1 VELREKRP
9 EPILELRDHLSA
21 NRMTSGSTHP
31 QSARWFVSGDLDGF
45 FGLFFSGF
53 PDLLLVAGL
62 APLCGLPLEL
72 VSSRIL
78 PAVAFSI
85 LIGNLFYA
93 WQAYCLAERTG
104 RTDVTAIPFGVNTP
118 TIFAYVFLIMLP
130 VYLRTHDSQL
140 AWHVGV
146 FACFLSGIV
155 QTAGAFCTDWLRRHT
170 PRAALLCPLAG
181 IAIAFLCL
189 GFVLRI
195 FQTPELA
202 LLPTVII
209 LAVYGSR
216 IRLPFRIPGGLLCIL
231 AGVIL
236 VAVLRA
242 LDIYHLPAPP
252 PLAAL
257 GIHLPR
263 PVNVFEFLRQGEGW
277 KYLSIILP
285 MSALDTI
292 VSLQILESVKV
303 AGDDYPTWPSLLVNG
318 MATLGAAAFGSPFPT
333 TLYFGHMAHK
343 AYGARVGYSILN
355 GVATLLICITGL
367 ISPILHF
374 VPLEVVAIVI
384 VWFGLVMVAQAFQEI
399 PKSHCI
405 AVAFGLLPMLAAWGL
420 QLVDLALRKAGSS
433 LLQAAPTFGE
443 ELAIYGLIALSQG
456 ALLVSM
462 VWAAAIAY
470 MLDRRFLPAA
480 GWLLAG
486 SVLSFFGLIHA
497 YELNSAG
504 IVNKLGIFSAPE
516 FTISYASGALFL
528 AGCHFYIRRFP
539 SAAQNSE
546 SI

>member
-1 VELREKRP
+1 MASKNR
-9 EPILELRDHLSA
+9 LEVRDRLNA
-21 NRMTSGSTHP
+21 TNATSGSAP
-31 QSARWFVSGDLDGF
+31 QQSARWFVPGDLDGF

-53 PDLLLVAGL
+53 PDLLLIAGL

-72 VSSRIL
+72 VSSRIM

-85 LIGNLFYA
+85 LSGNLFYA
-93 WQAYCLAERTG
+93 WQAHRLAERTG

-130 VYLRTHDSQL
+130 VYQRTHDTQL
-140 AWHVGV
+140 AWHLGV

-216 IRLPFRIPGGLLCIL
+216 IRLPFRMPGGLLCIL

-236 VAVLRA
+236 VALLRA
-242 LDIYHLPAPP
+242 LHVYHLPAPP
-252 PLAAL
+252 PLVAL
-257 GIHLPR
+257 GIHMPR
-263 PVNVFEFLRQGEGW
+263 PVNLFEFLRQGEGW
-277 KYLSIILP
+277 DYLSIILP

-318 MATLGAAAFGSPFPT
+318 LATLGAAAFGSPFPT

-374 VPLEVVAIVI
+374 VPLEVVATVI

-405 AVAFGLLPMLAAWGL
+405 AVAFGLLPMLASWGL
-420 QLVDLALRKAGSS
+420 QLVDLALRKGGSS
-433 LLQAAPTFGE
+433 LLQAAPKFGD
-443 ELAIYGLIALSQG
+443 ELAIYGLTALSQG

-462 VWAAAIAY
+462 VWAAALAY
-470 MLDRRFLPAA
+470 ILDRRFLPAA

-486 SVLSFFGLIHA
+486 AVLSFFGLIHA
-497 YELNSAG
+497 YDLNSAG
-504 IVNKLGIFSAPE
+504 IVNKLGIFAAPE
-516 FTISYASGALFL
+516 FAISYAAAALLL

>member
-1 VELREKRP
+1 
-9 EPILELRDHLSA
+9 
-21 NRMTSGSTHP
+21 MTSGSTPP
-31 QSARWFVSGDLDGF
+31 QSGRWFVPGDLDGF

-53 PDLLLVAGL
+53 PDLLLIAGL

-72 VSSRIL
+72 VSSRIM

-93 WQAYCLAERTG
+93 WQAHRLAERTS

-140 AWHVGV
+140 AWHLGV

-209 LAVYGSR
+209 LSVYGSR
-216 IRLPFRIPGGLLCIL
+216 IRLPFRMPGGLLCIL
-231 AGVIL
+231 AGIIL
-236 VAVLRA
+236 VALLRA
-242 LDIYHLPAPP
+242 LHIYHLPAPP
-252 PLAAL
+252 PLVAL

-263 PVNVFEFLRQGEGW
+263 PVNLFEFLRHGEGW
-277 KYLSIILP
+277 EYLSIILP

-303 AGDDYPTWPSLLVNG
+303 AGDDYPTRPSLLVNG
-318 MATLGAAAFGSPFPT
+318 LATLGAAAFGSPFPT

-355 GVATLLICITGL
+355 GIATLLICTTGL

-384 VWFGLVMVAQAFQEI
+384 V
-399 PKSHCI
+399 
-405 AVAFGLLPMLAAWGL
+405 
-420 QLVDLALRKAGSS
+420 
-433 LLQAAPTFGE
+433 
-443 ELAIYGLIALSQG
+443 
-456 ALLVSM
+456 
-462 VWAAAIAY
+462 
-470 MLDRRFLPAA
+470 
-480 GWLLAG
+480 
-486 SVLSFFGLIHA
+486 
-497 YELNSAG
+497 
-504 IVNKLGIFSAPE
+504 
-516 FTISYASGALFL
+516 
-528 AGCHFYIRRFP
+528 
-539 SAAQNSE
+539 
-546 SI
+546 

>member
-1 VELREKRP
+1 
-9 EPILELRDHLSA
+9 LS
-21 NRMTSGSTHP
+21 TTGSIAPPTPP
-31 QSARWFVSGDLDGF
+31 QSVRWFVPGDLDGF

-53 PDLLLVAGL
+53 PDLLLIAGL
-62 APLCGLPLEL
+62 APLCGFPSDL
-72 VSSRIL
+72 VATRIL

-85 LIGNLFYA
+85 LGGNLFYA
-93 WQAYCLAERTG
+93 WQAHRLASVSHRS
-104 RTDVTAIPFGVNTP
+104 DVTAIPFGVNTP

-130 VYLRTHDSQL
+130 AYQQTHDSQL
-140 AWHVGV
+140 AWRLGV

-209 LAVYGSR
+209 LAVYSSR
-216 IRLPFRIPGGLLCIL
+216 IRLPFRMPGGLLCIL
-231 AGVIL
+231 AGAIL
-236 VAVLRA
+236 VAILKAVGL
-242 LDIYHLPAPP
+242 YHLPAPP
-252 PLAAL
+252 PLAPL
-257 GIHLPR
+257 GIYLPK
-263 PVNVFEFLRQGEGW
+263 PVNIFEFLRHGQGWG
-277 KYLSIILP
+277 YLSIILP

-303 AGDDYPTWPSLLVNG
+303 AGDDYATRPSLLVNG
-318 MATLGAAAFGSPFPT
+318 LATLGAAAFGSPFPT

-343 AYGARVGYSILN
+343 AYGARAGYSILN
-355 GVATLLICITGL
+355 GVAVLLICLTGL

-384 VWFGLVMVAQAFQEI
+384 VWFGLVMIAQAFQEV

-420 QLVDLALRKAGSS
+420 QLVDLALRKGGSS
-433 LLQAAPTFGE
+433 LLQAAPAFGD

-462 VWAAAIAY
+462 IWAAAIAY
-470 MLDRRFLPAA
+470 MLDRRFLASA

-486 SVLSFFGLIHA
+486 ASLSFFGVIHA
-497 YELNSAG
+497 YDLSSAG
-504 IVNKLGIFSAPE
+504 VVNKLRFFAAPE
-516 FTISYASGALFL
+516 FALSYFAAAIFL
-528 AGCHFYIRRFP
+528 AACHFYNRRFP
-539 SAAQNSE
+539 SPIQDSE
-546 SI
+546 SV

>member
-1 VELREKRP
+1 MASKNR
-9 EPILELRDHLSA
+9 LEVRDRLSA
-21 NRMTSGSTHP
+21 TNATSGSAPP
-31 QSARWFVSGDLDGF
+31 QSARWFVPGDLDGF

-53 PDLLLVAGL
+53 PDLLLIAGL

-72 VSSRIL
+72 VSSRIM

-85 LIGNLFYA
+85 LSGNLFYA
-93 WQAYCLAERTG
+93 WQAHRLAERTG
-104 RTDVTAIPFGVNTP
+104 RTDLTAIPFGVNTP

-130 VYLRTHDSQL
+130 VYQRTHDTQL
-140 AWHVGV
+140 AWHLGV

-216 IRLPFRIPGGLLCIL
+216 MRLPFRMPGGLLCIL

-236 VAVLRA
+236 VALLRA
-242 LDIYHLPAPP
+242 LHVYHLPAPP
-252 PLAAL
+252 PLVAL
-257 GIHLPR
+257 GIHMPR
-263 PVNVFEFLRQGEGW
+263 PVNLFEFLRQGEGW
-277 KYLSIILP
+277 DYLSIILP

-318 MATLGAAAFGSPFPT
+318 LATLGAAAFGSPFPT

-374 VPLEVVAIVI
+374 VPLEVVATVI

-405 AVAFGLLPMLAAWGL
+405 AVAFGLLPMLASWGL
-420 QLVDLALRKAGSS
+420 QLVDLALRKGGSS
-433 LLQAAPTFGE
+433 LLQAAPKFGD
-443 ELAIYGLIALSQG
+443 ELAIYGLTALSQG

-462 VWAAAIAY
+462 VWAAALAY
-470 MLDRRFLPAA
+470 ILDRRFLPAA

-486 SVLSFFGLIHA
+486 AVLSFFGLIHA
-497 YELNSAG
+497 YDLNSAG
-504 IVNKLGIFSAPE
+504 IVNKLGIFAAPE
-516 FTISYASGALFL
+516 FAISYAAAALLL

>member
-1 VELREKRP
+1 LNAISTP
-9 EPILELRDHLSA
+9 PAS
-21 NRMTSGSTHP
+21 TSSGWGP
-31 QSARWFVSGDLDGF
+31 WFVPGDLDGF

-53 PDLLLVAGL
+53 PDLLLIVGL
-62 APLCGLPLEL
+62 APLYGYPLEL
-72 VSSRIL
+72 VSTRIM

-85 LIGNLFYA
+85 FGGNFFYA
-93 WQAYCLAERTG
+93 WQARRLAQRTH

-118 TIFAYVFLIMLP
+118 TIFAYVFLIMVP
-130 VYLRTHDSQL
+130 AYQRTHDAQL
-140 AWHVGV
+140 AWHLGV

-170 PRAALLCPLAG
+170 PRAALLTPLAG

-189 GFVLRI
+189 GFILRI

-216 IRLPFRIPGGLLCIL
+216 IRLPFRVPGGLLCIL

-242 LDIYHLPAPP
+242 FHLYHLPAPP
-252 PLAAL
+252 PLSPL
-257 GIHLPR
+257 GIYLPKL
-263 PVNVFEFLRQGEGW
+263 VNVFEFLRHGEGW
-277 KYLSIILP
+277 GYLSIILP

-303 AGDDYPTWPSLLVNG
+303 AGDDYGTQPSLLVNG
-318 MATLGAAAFGSPFPT
+318 LATLGAAAFGSPFPT
-333 TLYFGHMAHK
+333 TLYFGHLAHK
-343 AYGARVGYSILN
+343 AYGARIGYSILN
-355 GVATLLICITGL
+355 GVAVLLICLTGL

-405 AVAFGLLPMLAAWGL
+405 AVAFGLLPMLASWGW
-420 QLVDLALRKAGSS
+420 QLVDLALRKGGSS
-433 LLQAAPTFGE
+433 VLEAAPKFGE
-443 ELAIYGLIALSQG
+443 ELAIYGMIALSQG

-470 MLDRRFLPAA
+470 MLDRRFLLAA
-480 GWLLAG
+480 GWLAAG
-486 SVLSFFGLIHA
+486 AALSFFGVIHA
-497 YELNSAG
+497 YELSPSG
-504 IVNKLGIFSAPE
+504 VVNKLKIFAAPE
-516 FTISYASGALFL
+516 FSVSYAVAALFL
-528 AGCHFYIRRFP
+528 VACHFYNRRFP
-539 SAAQNSE
+539 TPVQNSE
-546 SI
+546 PV

>member
-1 VELREKRP
+1 MVAQRP
-9 EPILELRDHLSA
+9 
-21 NRMTSGSTHP
+21 G
-31 QSARWFVSGDLDGF
+31 QWFVLGDLDGF

-53 PDLLLVAGL
+53 PDLLLIAGL
-62 APLCGLPLEL
+62 APLCGLPLEM
-72 VSSRIL
+72 VAGRIL

-85 LIGNLFYA
+85 LAGNLFYA
-93 WQAYCLAERTG
+93 WQAHRLSVRTG

-130 VYLRTHDSQL
+130 AYQRTGDAQL
-140 AWHVGV
+140 AWHLGV
-146 FACFLSGIV
+146 FACFVSGIV
-155 QTAGAFCTDWLRRHT
+155 QTAGAFCTDWLRRHA

-216 IRLPFRIPGGLLCIL
+216 MRLPFRVPGGLLCIL

-236 VAVLRA
+236 VALLKA
-242 LDIYHLPAPP
+242 FHLYSLPAPP
-252 PLAAL
+252 AL
-257 GIHLPR
+257 MSLGFHLPR
-263 PVNVFEFLRQGEGW
+263 PVNVFEFLRSGEGW
-277 KYLSIILP
+277 GYLSIILP

-303 AGDDYPTWPSLLVNG
+303 AGDDYATRPSLLVNG
-318 MATLGAAAFGSPFPT
+318 LATLGAAVLGSPFPT
-333 TLYFGHMAHK
+333 TLYFGHLAHK

-355 GVATLLICITGL
+355 GIVVLLICVTGL
-367 ISPILHF
+367 ISPIMHF

-384 VWFGLVMVAQAFQEI
+384 VWFGLVMVAQAFQEV

-420 QLVDLALRKAGSS
+420 QIVDLALRKGGSS
-433 LLQAAPTFGE
+433 LLEAAPKFGD

-462 VWAAAIAY
+462 VWAAAIAF
-470 MLDRRFLPAA
+470 MLDRRFLHAA

-486 SVLSFFGLIHA
+486 AVLSCFGFIHA
-497 YELNSAG
+497 YNLTSAG
-504 IVNKLGIFSAPE
+504 IVNRLGIFAAPR
-516 FTISYASGALFL
+516 FAISYAAGALFL
-528 AGCHFYIRRFP
+528 VGCHFYTR
-539 SAAQNSE
+539 AYAGGATDGE
-546 SI
+546 VTGALET

>member
-1 VELREKRP
+1 MLP
-9 EPILELRDHLSA
+9 GAAP
-21 NRMTSGSTHP
+21 P
-31 QSARWFVSGDLDGF
+31 QSVRWFVPGDLDGF

-53 PDLLLVAGL
+53 PDLILIATL

-72 VSSRIL
+72 VASRIL

-85 LIGNLFYA
+85 IGGNVFYA
-93 WQAYCLAERTG
+93 WQAHRLAERTH

-118 TIFAYVFLIMLP
+118 TIFAYLFLIMLP
-130 VYLRTHDSQL
+130 AYQRTHDSQL
-140 AWHVGV
+140 AWHLGV

-181 IAIAFLCL
+181 LAISFLCL
-189 GFVLRI
+189 GFILQI

-216 IRLPFRIPGGLLCIL
+216 IRLPFRMPGGLLCIV
-231 AGVIL
+231 AGVMLIAL
-236 VAVLRA
+236 LRA
-242 LDIYHLPAPP
+242 FHFYHLPEPP
-252 PLAAL
+252 PLTAL
-257 GIHLPR
+257 GLHLPQ
-263 PVNVFEFLRQGEGW
+263 PVNIFEFLRGGQGW

-303 AGDDYPTWPSLLVNG
+303 AGDDYPTRPSLLVNG
-318 MATLGAAAFGSPFPT
+318 LATLGAAAFGSPFPT
-333 TLYFGHMAHK
+333 TLYFGHLAHK

-355 GVATLLICITGL
+355 GIATLLICTTGL
-367 ISPILHF
+367 IAPILHF

-384 VWFGLVMVAQAFQEI
+384 VWFGLVMVAQAFQEV

-405 AVAFGLLPMLAAWGL
+405 AVAFGLLPMLASWGL
-420 QLVDLALRKAGSS
+420 QLVDLALRTGGSS
-433 LLQAAPTFGE
+433 LLEAAPKFGQQ
-443 ELAIYGLIALSQG
+443 LAIYGLIALSQG

-462 VWAAAIAY
+462 IWAAALAY

-486 SVLSFFGLIHA
+486 AVLSFGGLIHA
-497 YELNSAG
+497 YDLGPEG
-504 IVNKLGIFSAPE
+504 VVNKLGIFAAPE
-516 FTISYASGALFL
+516 FTISYAAAALFL
-528 AGCHFYIRRFP
+528 VVCHFYNRHFP
-539 SAAQNSE
+539 SPAQDSY
-546 SI
+546 

>member
-1 VELREKRP
+1 
-9 EPILELRDHLSA
+9 
-21 NRMTSGSTHP
+21 
-31 QSARWFVSGDLDGF
+31 
-45 FGLFFSGF
+45 
-53 PDLLLVAGL
+53 
-62 APLCGLPLEL
+62 LPLEL

-93 WQAYCLAERTG
+93 WQAHRLAERTG

-140 AWHVGV
+140 SWHVGV

-242 LDIYHLPAPP
+242 LHIYHLPAPP

-303 AGDDYPTWPSLLVNG
+303 AGDDYPTRPSLLVNG
-318 MATLGAAAFGSPFPT
+318 LATLGAAAFGSPFPT

-355 GVATLLICITGL
+355 GVVTLLICITGL

-433 LLQAAPTFGE
+433 LLQAAPSFGE

-486 SVLSFFGLIHA
+486 AVLSFFGLIHA

-504 IVNKLGIFSAPE
+504 IVNKLGIFAAPE
-516 FTISYASGALFL
+516 FTISYAAGALFL
-528 AGCHFYIRRFP
+528 VGCHFYIRRFP

>member
-1 VELREKRP
+1 VELREKRQ

-21 NRMTSGSTHP
+21 NRTTPGSTHP

-53 PDLLLVAGL
+53 PDLLLIAGL

-93 WQAYCLAERTG
+93 WQAHRLAERTG

-462 VWAAAIAY
+462 IWAAAIAY

-486 SVLSFFGLIHA
+486 AVLSFFGLIHA

-504 IVNKLGIFSAPE
+504 IVNKLGIFAAPG
-516 FTISYASGALFL
+516 FVVSYAAGALFL
-528 AGCHFYIRRFP
+528 AGCHFYVRRFP

>member
-1 VELREKRP
+1 MAYATFIEK
-9 EPILELRDHLSA
+9 S
-21 NRMTSGSTHP
+21 
-31 QSARWFVSGDLDGF
+31 SARWFVPGDWDGF
-45 FGLFFSGF
+45 FALFFSGF
-53 PDLLLVAGL
+53 PDLLLIAGL
-62 APLCGLPLEL
+62 APLCGFPPSM
-72 VSSRIL
+72 VTTRIL
-78 PAVAFSI
+78 PGVALSI
-85 LIGNLFYA
+85 FGGNIFYA
-93 WQAYCLAERTG
+93 WQAHRLAERTG
-104 RTDVTAIPFGVNTP
+104 RTDVTAIPFGVNAP
-118 TIFAYVFLIMLP
+118 TIFAYIFLIMLP
-130 VYLRTHDSQL
+130 VYQRTHDSNL
-140 AWHVGV
+140 AWEAGV

-216 IRLPFRIPGGLLCIL
+216 MRLPFRMPGGLLCIL

-236 VAVLRA
+236 VAILKA
-242 LDIYHLPAPP
+242 LHLYHLAAPP
-252 PLAAL
+252 PLAPL
-257 GIHLPR
+257 GIYLPK
-263 PVNVFEFLRQGEGW
+263 PVNIFEFLRHGEGW
-277 KYLSIILP
+277 RYLSVIVP

-303 AGDDYPTWPSLLVNG
+303 AGDNYETRPSLLVNG
-318 MATLGAAAFGSPFPT
+318 LATLGAAALGSPFPT
-333 TLYFGHMAHK
+333 TLYFGHLAHK
-343 AYGARVGYSILN
+343 AYGARIVYSILN
-355 GVATLLICITGL
+355 GVAVVLICLTGL

-405 AVAFGLLPMLAAWGL
+405 AVAFGLLPMLASWGL
-420 QLVDLALRKAGSS
+420 QLVDLALRKGGSS
-433 LLQAAPTFGE
+433 LLEAAPKFGE

-462 VWAAAIAY
+462 VWAAALAY
-470 MLDRRFLPAA
+470 LLDRRFLPAA

-486 SVLSFFGLIHA
+486 AVLSFFVLIHA
-497 YELNSAG
+497 YDLNSAG
-504 IVNKLGIFSAPE
+504 IVNKLGIFAAPQ
-516 FTISYASGALFL
+516 FAISYAAAALFL
-528 AGCHFYIRRFP
+528 AGCHFYNRRFP
-539 SAAQNSE
+539 SAA
-546 SI
+546 

>member
-1 VELREKRP
+1 MAEKNR
-9 EPILELRDHLSA
+9 LEVRDRLSA
-21 NRMTSGSTHP
+21 TNATSGSAPP
-31 QSARWFVSGDLDGF
+31 QSARWFVPGDLDGF

-53 PDLLLVAGL
+53 PDLLLIAGL

-72 VSSRIL
+72 VSSRIM

-85 LIGNLFYA
+85 LSGNLFYA
-93 WQAYCLAERTG
+93 WQAHRLAERTG

-130 VYLRTHDSQL
+130 VYQRTHDSQL
-140 AWHVGV
+140 AWHLGV

-216 IRLPFRIPGGLLCIL
+216 IRLPFRMPGGLLCIL

-236 VAVLRA
+236 VALLRA
-242 LDIYHLPAPP
+242 LHVYHLPAPP
-252 PLAAL
+252 PLVAL

-263 PVNVFEFLRQGEGW
+263 PVNLFEFLRQGEGW
-277 KYLSIILP
+277 EYLSIILP

-292 VSLQILESVKV
+292 VSLQILESVKI
-303 AGDDYPTWPSLLVNG
+303 AGDDYPTSPSLLVNG
-318 MATLGAAAFGSPFPT
+318 LATLGAAAFGSPFPT

-405 AVAFGLLPMLAAWGL
+405 AVAFGLLPMLASWGL
-420 QLVDLALRKAGSS
+420 QLVDLALRKGGSS
-433 LLQAAPTFGE
+433 LLQAAPKFGD

-462 VWAAAIAY
+462 VWAAALAH

-486 SVLSFFGLIHA
+486 AVLSFFGLIHA
-497 YELNSAG
+497 YDLNSAG
-504 IVNKLGIFSAPE
+504 IVNKLGVFAAPE
-516 FTISYASGALFL
+516 FAISYAAAALFL

>member
-1 VELREKRP
+1 
-9 EPILELRDHLSA
+9 
-21 NRMTSGSTHP
+21 M
-31 QSARWFVSGDLDGF
+31 
-45 FGLFFSGF
+45 
-53 PDLLLVAGL
+53 
-62 APLCGLPLEL
+62 
-72 VSSRIL
+72 

-85 LIGNLFYA
+85 LSGNLFYA
-93 WQAYCLAERTG
+93 WQAHRLAERTG

-130 VYLRTHDSQL
+130 VYQRTHDTQL
-140 AWHVGV
+140 AWHLGV

-170 PRAALLCPLAG
+170 PRAALLCPLAS

-216 IRLPFRIPGGLLCIL
+216 IRLPFRMPGGLLCIL

-236 VAVLRA
+236 VALLRA
-242 LDIYHLPAPP
+242 LHVYHLPAPP
-252 PLAAL
+252 PLVAL

-263 PVNVFEFLRQGEGW
+263 PVNLFEFLRQGEGW
-277 KYLSIILP
+277 EYLSIILP

-303 AGDDYPTWPSLLVNG
+303 AGDDYPTCPSLLVNG
-318 MATLGAAAFGSPFPT
+318 LATLGAATFGSPFPT

-405 AVAFGLLPMLAAWGL
+405 AVAFGLLPMLASWGL
-420 QLVDLALRKAGSS
+420 QLVDLALRKGGSS
-433 LLQAAPTFGE
+433 LLQAAPKFGE

-462 VWAAAIAY
+462 VWAAALAY

-486 SVLSFFGLIHA
+486 AVLSFFGLIHA
-497 YELNSAG
+497 YDLNSAG
-504 IVNKLGIFSAPE
+504 IMNKLGIFAAPE
-516 FTISYASGALFL
+516 FAISYAAAALFL

>member
-1 VELREKRP
+1 MAEKNR
-9 EPILELRDHLSA
+9 LEVRDRLSA
-21 NRMTSGSTHP
+21 TNATSGSAPP
-31 QSARWFVSGDLDGF
+31 QSARWFVPGDLDGF

-53 PDLLLVAGL
+53 PDLLLIAGL

-72 VSSRIL
+72 VSSRIM

-85 LIGNLFYA
+85 LSGNLFYA
-93 WQAYCLAERTG
+93 WQAHRLAERTG

-130 VYLRTHDSQL
+130 VYQRTHDTQL
-140 AWHVGV
+140 AWHLGV
-146 FACFLSGIV
+146 SACFLSGIV

-216 IRLPFRIPGGLLCIL
+216 IRLPFRLPGGLLCIL
-231 AGVIL
+231 AGAIL
-236 VAVLRA
+236 VALLRA
-242 LDIYHLPAPP
+242 LHVYHLPAPP
-252 PLAAL
+252 PLVAL

-263 PVNVFEFLRQGEGW
+263 PVNLFEFLREGEGW
-277 KYLSIILP
+277 EYLSIILP

-303 AGDDYPTWPSLLVNG
+303 AGDDYPTRPSLLVNG
-318 MATLGAAAFGSPFPT
+318 LATLGAAAFGSPFPT

-405 AVAFGLLPMLAAWGL
+405 AVAFGLLPMLASWGL
-420 QLVDLALRKAGSS
+420 QLVDLALRKGGSS
-433 LLQAAPTFGE
+433 LLQAAPKFGE

-462 VWAAAIAY
+462 VWAAALAY
-470 MLDRRFLPAA
+470 ILDRRFLPAA

-486 SVLSFFGLIHA
+486 AVLSFFGLIHA
-497 YELNSAG
+497 YDLNSAG
-504 IVNKLGIFSAPE
+504 IMNKLGIFAAPE
-516 FTISYASGALFL
+516 FAISYAAAALFL

>member
-1 VELREKRP
+1 M
-9 EPILELRDHLSA
+9 S
-21 NRMTSGSTHP
+21 SGSAQP
-31 QSARWFVSGDLDGF
+31 QSARWFVPGDLDGF

-53 PDLLLVAGL
+53 PDLLLIAGL
-62 APLCGLPLEL
+62 GPLCGLPLEL
-72 VSSRIL
+72 VSNRIL

-93 WQAYCLAERTG
+93 WQAHRLAQRTG

-140 AWHVGV
+140 SWHVGV
-146 FACFLSGIV
+146 FACLLSGIV

-216 IRLPFRIPGGLLCIL
+216 IRLPFRMPGGLLCIL

-236 VAVLRA
+236 VALLRA
-242 LDIYHLPAPP
+242 LHIYHLPAPP

-263 PVNVFEFLRQGEGW
+263 PLNVFEFLRQGEGW

-318 MATLGAAAFGSPFPT
+318 LATLGAAAFGSPFPT

-405 AVAFGLLPMLAAWGL
+405 AVAFGLLPMLASWGL

-433 LLQAAPTFGE
+433 LFQAAPNFGE

-462 VWAAAIAY
+462 VWAAALAF

-486 SVLSFFGLIHA
+486 AVLSFFGLIHA

-504 IVNKLGIFSAPE
+504 IVNKLGIFAAPE
-516 FTISYASGALFL
+516 FAISYAAAALFMV
-528 AGCHFYIRRFP
+528 GCHFYIRRFA
-539 SAAQNSE
+539 SAAQDAE